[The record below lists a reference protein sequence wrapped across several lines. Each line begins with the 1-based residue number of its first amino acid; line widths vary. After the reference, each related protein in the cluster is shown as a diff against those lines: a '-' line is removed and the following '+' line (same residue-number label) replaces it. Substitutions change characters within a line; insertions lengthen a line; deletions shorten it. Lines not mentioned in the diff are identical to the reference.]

1 MDTHSLSVY
10 DHFPYSSTIWRI
22 CTPNGSE
29 ATRFFFEFRGRN
41 AAGVAESGA
50 YLIVAVQIGYRRY
63 RMLKIQYLELQ
74 VDYRELSRMH
84 MQTIPT

>member
-10 DHFPYSSTIWRI
+10 HHFPYSSTIWRI

-63 RMLKIQYLELQ
+63 RIELQ
-74 VDYRELSRMH
+74 VDYRELSGMH